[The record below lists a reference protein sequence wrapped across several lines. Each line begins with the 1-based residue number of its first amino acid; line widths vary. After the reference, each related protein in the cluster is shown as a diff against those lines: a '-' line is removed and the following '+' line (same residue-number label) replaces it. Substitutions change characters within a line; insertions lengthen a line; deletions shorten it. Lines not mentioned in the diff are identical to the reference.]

1 MHLNLFSVAL
11 YLPPLALAI
20 PHQPTTMK
28 PTINPIIKMKPKV
41 LRSNQTL
48 GHALI
53 HNTCHSIIYLW
64 SVGST
69 ISPEFTLPPNTT
81 YTEIYRRDPASGGI
95 AIKITRVQDGLYAAA
110 PQMVFA
116 YNLVGEQVWY
126 DLSDVFGD
134 PFLGSPVRVEYRSLT
149 GGRGEGEDEEEKKIE
164 WEDGVS
170 PGGSMVRVAGA
181 EGDLILT
188 VC

>member
-1 MHLNLFSVAL
+1 MHLNLISL
-11 YLPPLALAI
+11 TLCLSPLALALP
-20 PHQPTTMK
+20 PHSLLRK
-28 PTINPIIKMKPKV
+28 PPMTPNT
-41 LRSNQTL
+41 NQTV
-48 GHALI
+48 GHALV
-53 HNTCHSIIYLW
+53 HNTCTSPIYLW

-69 ISPEFTLPPNTT
+69 IGPQSAVSPNTT
-81 YTEIYRRDPASGGI
+81 YTEVYRRDPASGGI
-95 AIKITRVQDGLYAAA
+95 ALKITRVADGLYTAA

-134 PFLGSPVRVEYRSLT
+134 PLLGSRVRVEYRGLA
-149 GGRGEGEDEEEKKIE
+149 GEAEDEAKKSIE
-164 WEDGVS
+164 WADGMS

-181 EGDLILT
+181 EGDLILM

>member
-1 MHLNLFSVAL
+1 MHVNLLSLAL
-11 YLPPLALAI
+11 CLSPLALAI
-20 PHQPTTMK
+20 PHQPVPMKPPLPMTMK
-28 PTINPIIKMKPKV
+28 IRPT
-41 LRSNQTL
+41 NQTL

-53 HNTCHSIIYLW
+53 HNTCTTTIYLW

-69 ISPEFTLPPNTT
+69 ISPQFTIPPNTT
-81 YTEIYRRDPASGGI
+81 YTEAYRRDPASGGI
-95 AIKITRVQDGLYAAA
+95 ALKITRVQDGLYAAA

-134 PFLGSPVRVEYRSLT
+134 PFLGSPVRVEYRGLA
-149 GGRGEGEDEEEKKIE
+149 GEGEEDEEKKIE

-181 EGDLILT
+181 QGDLVLT

>member
-1 MHLNLFSVAL
+1 
-11 YLPPLALAI
+11 
-20 PHQPTTMK
+20 MK
-28 PTINPIIKMKPKV
+28 PTLGMKIRPT
-41 LRSNQTL
+41 NQTL
-48 GHALI
+48 GHAVI
-53 HNTCHSIIYLW
+53 HNTCTSTIYLW
-64 SVGST
+64 SVGSA

-95 AIKITRVQDGLYAAA
+95 ALKITRVQDGLYATA

-116 YNLVGEQVWY
+116 YNLVGGQVWY

-134 PFLGSPVRVEYRSLT
+134 PFLGSPVRVEYRGLA
-149 GGRGEGEDEEEKKIE
+149 GEGEEDEEKKIE